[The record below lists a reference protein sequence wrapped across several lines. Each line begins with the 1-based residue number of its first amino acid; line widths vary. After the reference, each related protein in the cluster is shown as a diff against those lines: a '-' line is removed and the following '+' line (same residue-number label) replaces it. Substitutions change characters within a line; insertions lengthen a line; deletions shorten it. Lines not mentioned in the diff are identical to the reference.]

1 MDGVVT
7 GEIRPETPADV
18 PAIGRVLEATFETSE
33 EAELVEALRRD
44 PAWIKGLSFVATDSD
59 GSVIGYALLTRCH
72 VGEQPALCLAPCAV
86 LPEYQRSGVGTA
98 VIGAALE
105 SARQQGEGTVVVLGH
120 QGYYPR
126 FGFVP
131 ASDYG
136 IDLSIDV
143 PDGALMVLSLDGG
156 QVPSGRVRYAE
167 PFGI

>member
-1 MDGVVT
+1 M
-7 GEIRPETPADV
+7 
-18 PAIGRVLEATFETSE
+18 
-33 EAELVEALRRD
+33 
-44 PAWIKGLSFVATDSD
+44 
-59 GSVIGYALLTRCH
+59 
-72 VGEQPALCLAPCAV
+72 
-86 LPEYQRSGVGTA
+86 
-98 VIGAALE
+98 IGAALE